1 MLYVGVCFAK
11 ASLNESFM
19 EDFIAL
25 NITGGASCGPKGAM
39 APLGF
44 ANSTRNEQQ

>member
-25 NITGGASCGPKGAM
+25 NIINFADM
-39 APLGF
+39 ARREKDIV
-44 ANSTRNEQQ
+44 S